1 MKYGKSGD
9 LAEGL
14 EKPKRKHRAT
24 GKPRGGRTYLEQ
36 PDERHVFTP
45 ELAKVILER
54 MADGETVADI
64 CRSHPKMPT
73 PRAVRGWKYDVEG
86 FGAAYARAREIR
98 AEVWE
103 DDLKTLADDRAID
116 PSTRRVE
123 FDIKK
128 WLMSKSAPQ
137 LYGDK
142 VTLAGDPNAP
152 LRHVELEEVIQSLSE
167 PELLALERFT
177 DAVIAARE
185 GKIADDGENSLGDS
199 GNSSG
204 RSRK

>member
-1 MKYGKSGD
+1 MKSTVISLNSELGGKSGD
-9 LAEGL
+9 RSEGP

-36 PDERHVFTP
+36 PDERHVYTP
-45 ELAKVILER
+45 ELAKVILKR

-64 CRSHPKMPT
+64 CRSHPRMPT

-103 DDLKTLADDRAID
+103 DDLVKLANDRDID
-116 PSTRRVE
+116 PSVRRVE
-123 FDIKK
+123 FDIKR

-137 LYGDK
+137 IYGDK
-142 VTLAGDPNAP
+142 LTLAGEPNAP
-152 LRHVELEEVIQSLSE
+152 LRHVLSIEESISRLSE

-185 GKIADDGENSLGDS
+185 GKIADDGENSAW
-199 GNSSG
+199 
-204 RSRK
+204 